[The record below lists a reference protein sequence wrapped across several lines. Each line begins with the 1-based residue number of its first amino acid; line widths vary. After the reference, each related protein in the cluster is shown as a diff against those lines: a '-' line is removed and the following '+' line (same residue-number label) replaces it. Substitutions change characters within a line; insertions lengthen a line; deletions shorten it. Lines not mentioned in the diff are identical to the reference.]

1 MKKTIIKGT
10 GRYLP
15 SRLVT
20 NEDLS
25 RWMDTS
31 DEWIIQRT
39 GIEQRYWIPEEGGV
53 GVSDLG
59 LEASK
64 IAMSRAGW
72 EPGDIDLIIFA
83 TLSPDLF
90 FPGSGCLLA
99 HKLGLTTTPA
109 LDIRQQ
115 CTGFLYGMATADAYI
130 RSSLAKRILLVGAEV
145 HSSGLDISTQ
155 GRDVTVIFGDG
166 AAAVCLEHVETDDK
180 KAGVLASCLHADGSL
195 AESLMVYAPASRENP
210 RIDEKMLEERKHFPT
225 MDGRNIFK
233 HAVRRL
239 PEVAGEALKK
249 AGVPL
254 ESVDLFIPHQA
265 NLRINQAFAKSLGLP
280 ESKVYNNIQRYGNTT
295 AASIPLA
302 LDEAIEKGLVGSG
315 STVMFLGLGA
325 GVTWGSVLYR
335 FAD

>member
-1 MKKTIIKGT
+1 MKKTVIKGT

-20 NEDLS
+20 NEDLAQ
-25 RWMDTS
+25 WMDTTN
-31 DEWIIQRT
+31 EWILQRT

-59 LEASK
+59 FEASK
-64 IAMSRAGW
+64 ITMGRAGW
-72 EPGDIDLIIFA
+72 EPEEIDLIIFA

-99 HKLGLTTTPA
+99 HKLGLTSTPA

-130 RSSLAKRILLVGAEV
+130 RSSLAKRVLLVGAEV
-145 HSSGLDISTQ
+145 HSTGLDISTK
-155 GRDVTVIFGDG
+155 GRDVAVIFGDG
-166 AAAVCLEHVETDDK
+166 AAAVCLERMETDV

-195 AESLMVYAPASRENP
+195 AESLMTFAPASRENP
-210 RIDEKMLEERKHFPT
+210 RLDEKMLQEGKHFPT
-225 MDGRNIFK
+225 MDGRSIFK
-233 HAVRRL
+233 NAVRRL
-239 PEVAGEALKK
+239 PEVG
-249 AGVPL
+249 
-254 ESVDLFIPHQA
+254 
-265 NLRINQAFAKSLGLP
+265 INQAFARALDLP

-302 LDEAIEKGLVGSG
+302 LDEAIEKGLVGAG

-325 GVTWGSVLYR
+325 GVTWGAVLYR
-335 FAD
+335 FAA